1 MAFDPAATPEIEL
14 STVITDIAA
23 GPFGSNLKVS
33 CFVPEGFPIID
44 GANLKGYKVTDNIT
58 KFVTEE
64 KAHSLERS
72 IAHRGD
78 VVSTI
83 SGTLGQIAY
92 IPDDSKYEGYLC
104 SQRQFRITFD
114 KEKVYTPYIVFYFHT
129 QEGQHKILSF
139 ASQVGVPALA
149 QPLKNFR
156 KITVHLPSLKVQKQI
171 AAVIESINDKIEKN
185 NQINTNLFQ
194 QAQAIFNAHYQ
205 VAEEQRP
212 FTSLIHVLGGG
223 TPKTGNPEFWGG
235 DIPFFTPKDV
245 GTPYTFT
252 TEKSITGSGLEHCN
266 SRLYPRNTSFVT
278 ARGTV
283 GKVSLAGKP
292 MAMNQSCYAL
302 ASDSIDPILVYF
314 YTLNAIDSLK
324 HKASGA
330 VFDAIVT
337 RDFDTEI
344 ISILSEEE
352 STKVLSLI
360 TPMMDAIYINTKE
373 NQHLMELRETLLPR
387 LISGEIDTTN
397 VAIS

>member
-1 MAFDPAATPEIEL
+1 MRSDWQEIEL
-14 STVITDIAA
+14 STVIKDIAA

-33 CFVPEGFPIID
+33 CFVPVGFPIID
-44 GANLKGYKVTDNIT
+44 GANLKGFKVTDNVT
-58 KFVTEE
+58 KFVTDE

-78 VVSTI
+78 VISTI

-92 IPDDSKYEGYLC
+92 IPENSKYEGYLC

-114 KEKVYTPYIVFYFHT
+114 TSKVYVPYIVFYFHT
-129 QEGQHKILSF
+129 REGQHKILSF

-156 KITVHLPSLKVQKQI
+156 KIRLCLPDLGTQKRI
-171 AAVIESINDKIEKN
+171 AKVIESLNDKIDHN
-185 NQINTNLFQ
+185 NRINDNLMQ
-194 QAQAIFNAHYQ
+194 QAMAIFNDRYDSAD
-205 VAEEQRP
+205 EQCP

-223 TPKTGNPEFWGG
+223 TPKTGNPEFWNG

-245 GTPYTFT
+245 GSPYTFQ
-252 TEKSITGSGLEHCN
+252 TEKTITPTGLEHCN
-266 SRLYPRNTSFVT
+266 SRLYPKNTSFVT

-314 YTLNAIDSLK
+314 YTLRAVDSLK

-337 RDFDTEI
+337 RDFETET
-344 ISILSEEE
+344 ISVIPESESKVILALIAPMLESIHINAEE
-352 STKVLSLI
+352 SIRL
-360 TPMMDAIYINTKE
+360 AA
-373 NQHLMELRETLLPR
+373 LRDTLLPR
-387 LISGEIDTTN
+387 LMSGEID
-397 VAIS
+397 VSSIAL